1 MILPKEHEEAIES
14 KETQDNCGV
23 IKKKKSELRGE
34 IEQMLQER
42 GISIERRITVM
53 SLDSKEA
60 YYFDDYAEALQF
72 LKGRKGRWYLATP
85 GIRRNPTAKSQP

>member
-1 MILPKEHEEAIES
+1 MILPEEHEEAIES
-14 KETQDNCGV
+14 KETQDNCGA

-60 YYFDDYAEALQF
+60 HYFDDYAEALQF

>member
-1 MILPKEHEEAIES
+1 MVLPEEHNEVIKS

-23 IKKKKSELRGE
+23 IKKKKSELRKE
-34 IEQMLQER
+34 IEEMLQER

-72 LKGRKGRWYLATP
+72 LKGKKGRWYLATP
-85 GIRRNPTAKSQP
+85 GIKRNSTAKSQP

>member
-1 MILPKEHEEAIES
+1 MVLPEEHDEVIES
-14 KETQDNCGV
+14 KETLDDEEMPL
-23 IKKKKSELRGE
+23 KKKSELRGE

-60 YYFDDYAEALQF
+60 HYFDDYAEALQF
-72 LKGRKGRWYLATP
+72 LRGRKGRWYLATP
-85 GIRRNPTAKSQP
+85 GIRRNPTTKSQP